1 MSVGRRGGEMRR
13 RRTRHRSLLA
23 LVALLAAPAVAQ
35 ENPAERA
42 QEIIRDVQQSHIDAN
57 VPPEADFDRLLRRDL
72 AAHFASGDG
81 PPPDVSYEL
90 LRKGPT
96 QSGIAY
102 PKFYAWVS
110 IRRDGHPI
118 REGAVRLAA
127 IDRQRF
133 EITQFVDQSEIRR
146 DPSGLDQIFPPP
158 VAAAIKARVGAAP

>member
-1 MSVGRRGGEMRR
+1 MRR
-13 RRTRHRSLLA
+13 HGIRHLIT
-23 LVALLAAPAVAQ
+23 LVVLLAAPAVAQ
-35 ENPAERA
+35 EIPPERA
-42 QEIIRDVQQSHIDAN
+42 EEIIREVQQSHIDGN

-72 AAHFASGDG
+72 VAYFASGDG

-96 QSGIAY
+96 QTGIAY

-110 IRRDGHPI
+110 VRREGHPT

-133 EITQFVDQSEIRR
+133 EITQFVDKSEIRR
-146 DPSGLDQIFPPP
+146 DPSGLDQVFPPP
-158 VAAAIKARVGAAP
+158 VAAAIKARVGSAAP

>member
-1 MSVGRRGGEMRR
+1 MRR
-13 RRTRHRSLLA
+13 HGTRHRKLLA
-23 LVALLAAPAVAQ
+23 LVVLLAAPAVAQ
-35 ENPAERA
+35 EIPPERA
-42 QEIIRDVQQSHIDAN
+42 EEIIRDIQQSHIDGN

-72 AAHFASGDG
+72 VAYFASPDG
-81 PPPDVSYEL
+81 PAPDVSYEL

-96 QSGIAY
+96 QTGIAY

-110 IRRDGHPI
+110 IRRAGRPT

-133 EITQFVDQSEIRR
+133 EIMQFVDQSEIRR
-146 DPSGLDQIFPPP
+146 DPSGLDQVFPPP